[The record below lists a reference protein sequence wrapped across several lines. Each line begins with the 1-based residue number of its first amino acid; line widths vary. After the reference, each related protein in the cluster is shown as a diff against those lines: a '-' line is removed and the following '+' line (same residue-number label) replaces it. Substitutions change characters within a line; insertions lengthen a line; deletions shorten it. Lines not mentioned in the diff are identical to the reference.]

1 MIDGHEFKGANPDL
15 EEIIPMT
22 EHKFDIDYADLGKN
36 QRYVAESEEKDTKI
50 MTLWDALEVSDVFD
64 GNTTIKKLGVPEGT
78 TMADG
83 SALDLGLISRQMADV
98 HIDTFGAYNVEDS
111 NAANRIVLGR
121 ALMQMRKWIKPQ
133 FNRRFQKAQP
143 DLITGKTKEGYYRTL
158 VNIANEIRRGEIQLM
173 ELKEQLA
180 PEEYANI
187 KRALFELFQFFM
199 CWAVLNLAPWGD
211 DKKRPWLAKYLEYMA
226 NREFHE
232 LGMLTPSLTMVN
244 EISKTVREPFS
255 CMSTMKNITALVN
268 SIVTP
273 ADWTDEL
280 QSGPYKGSST
290 LEKNIMKAPI
300 PVVSWYK
307 QINKFT
313 GDIDTST

>member
-1 MIDGHEFKGANPDL
+1 
-15 EEIIPMT
+15 
-22 EHKFDIDYADLGKN
+22 
-36 QRYVAESEEKDTKI
+36 
-50 MTLWDALEVSDVFD
+50 
-64 GNTTIKKLGVPEGT
+64 
-78 TMADG
+78 
-83 SALDLGLISRQMADV
+83 
-98 HIDTFGAYNVEDS
+98 
-111 NAANRIVLGR
+111 
-121 ALMQMRKWIKPQ
+121 
-133 FNRRFQKAQP
+133 
-143 DLITGKTKEGYYRTL
+143 
-158 VNIANEIRRGEIQLM
+158 M
-173 ELKEQLA
+173 ELKEQLS